1 MIARLPTLK
10 NRNTDL
16 LSVTPVVSF
25 PFLGVIISGGHTLV
39 VICRGIADYTLVA
52 GTVDDSIGE
61 AFDKFSVMCKLKEY
75 GSSGKGNSNQV
86 AGGVL
91 VERMADRYN
100 KRMFQEGQGK
110 VLEGEQ
116 DNVKISKYITT
127 RVRKHLIQSEHE
139 TVSKY
144 TNTTTNNNHNHH
156 RSHSSKY
163 AIKTPLMDKPN
174 NLNYSYSGIKNGFR
188 RLIQQELREHSD
200 RLSHDGTGAGLL
212 PLSHD
217 GTGAGLLPLE
227 ITEQLCALFQEVAAD
242 HIRDKLYHA
251 LNTPTVLRES
261 LQGIVVVGGVA
272 SNQLLRR

>member
-100 KRMFQEGQGK
+100 KRMFQEEQGK
-110 VLEGEQ
+110 VLEGEH
-116 DNVKISKYITT
+116 DNVEISKYITT

-139 TVSKY
+139 TVNKY
-144 TNTTTNNNHNHH
+144 TNTTNNHNHH

-212 PLSHD
+212 PL
-217 GTGAGLLPLE
+217 E
-227 ITEQLCALFQEVAAD
+227 ITEQLCALFQEVAVD
-242 HIRDKLYHA
+242 HIRDKLHHA
-251 LNTPTVLRES
+251 LNTPTVMRES
-261 LQGIVVVGGVA
+261 LQGIVVVVGVA